1 LQRPYRILSGGPE
14 GRGPAAV
21 RIGALART
29 ILQRPL
35 IYAHRGGAALRPE
48 NTLAA
53 FDNGLALGADGLEL
67 DVHLSRDGVVV
78 VHHDPMLER
87 TTNASGAIRLKT
99 AAELAAIDAGY
110 RFVPPVDLPAEA
122 GSHES
127 ASVAKA
133 DDPGAEAGG
142 HGSAS
147 VALADDVEAEAG
159 SHESASVAKADD
171 PGAEAGSYEEGVAS
185 AFRRKDRDE
194 FPYRGK
200 GIGVPTLREVLARY
214 QVPLIIELK
223 TPEPALARATVDDLR
238 AANAVDRVA
247 LGSFYSQGL
256 HAARAYEPRL
266 ATGAAREETR
276 WALYKSWVHWPVRR
290 PAFREFQVPESSGRT
305 RIVTPRFVRHAH
317 RAGLAV
323 KVWTVDTRE
332 DVARLLSWGVDGI
345 ISDRPDV
352 AVAAL
357 RAIDR

>member
-1 LQRPYRILSGGPE
+1 M
-14 GRGPAAV
+14 
-21 RIGALART
+21 
-29 ILQRPL
+29 
-35 IYAHRGGAALRPE
+35 RPE
-48 NTLAA
+48 NTLPA

-87 TTNASGAIRLKT
+87 TTNGSGAIRLKT
-99 AAELAAIDAGY
+99 AEELAATDAGY
-110 RFVPPVDLPAEA
+110 RFVPAADLPAKA
-122 GSHES
+122 GSHE
-127 ASVAKA
+127 
-133 DDPGAEAGG
+133 
-142 HGSAS
+142 
-147 VALADDVEAEAG
+147 
-159 SHESASVAKADD
+159 
-171 PGAEAGSYEEGVAS
+171 EEGVAS
-185 AFRRKDRDE
+185 GFSRKIDIE

-214 QVPLIIELK
+214 PVPLIIELK
-223 TPEPALARATVDDLR
+223 TPEPALARATVDELR
-238 AANAVDRVA
+238 QANAVDRVA

-305 RIVTPRFVRHAH
+305 RIVTPRFVQHAH

-323 KVWTVDTRE
+323 KVWTVDAHE

-345 ISDRPDV
+345 ISDRPDI

-357 RAIDR
+357 RGAT

>member
-1 LQRPYRILSGGPE
+1 MGVDGKISSLT
-14 GRGPAAV
+14 
-21 RIGALART
+21 RT
-29 ILQRPL
+29 ILPRPL
-35 IYAHRGGAALRPE
+35 VYAHRGGAALRPE

-87 TTNASGAIRLKT
+87 TTNGSGAIRLKT
-99 AAELAAIDAGY
+99 AEELAAIDAGY
-110 RFVPPVDLPAEA
+110 RFVPSADLPAEA
-122 GSHES
+122 GSHQKERGES
-127 ASVAKA
+127 RKA
-133 DDPGAEAGG
+133 
-142 HGSAS
+142 
-147 VALADDVEAEAG
+147 
-159 SHESASVAKADD
+159 
-171 PGAEAGSYEEGVAS
+171 
-185 AFRRKDRDE
+185 E

-214 QVPLIIELK
+214 PVPLIIELK
-223 TPEPALARATVDDLR
+223 TPEPALARATVDELR

-323 KVWTVDTRE
+323 KVWTVDAHE
-332 DVARLLSWGVDGI
+332 DVARLLSWGVDAI

-357 RAIDR
+357 RSATDR

>member
-1 LQRPYRILSGGPE
+1 LPGHLYS
-14 GRGPAAV
+14 
-21 RIGALART
+21 
-29 ILQRPL
+29 RPL
-35 IYAHRGGAALRPE
+35 VYAHRGGAALRPE

-53 FDNGLALGADGLEL
+53 FDNGLALGADGIEL

-87 TTNASGAIRLKT
+87 TTNGSGAIRLKT

-110 RFVPPVDLPAEA
+110 RFVPSADLPAEA
-122 GSHES
+122 GLDLP
-127 ASVAKA
+127 AKA
-133 DDPGAEAGG
+133 GLDLPAK
-142 HGSAS
+142 
-147 VALADDVEAEAG
+147 AG
-159 SHESASVAKADD
+159 SHESAGRES
-171 PGAEAGSYEEGVAS
+171 
-185 AFRRKDRDE
+185 RKPE

-200 GIGVPTLREVLARY
+200 GIGVPALREVLARY
-214 QVPLIIELK
+214 PVPLIIELK
-223 TPEPALARATVDDLR
+223 TPEPALARATVDELR

-290 PAFREFQVPESSGRT
+290 PAFREFQVPERSGRT

-323 KVWTVDTRE
+323 KVWTVDAHE
-332 DVARLLSWGVDGI
+332 DVARLLSWGVDAI

-357 RAIDR
+357 RSAMKRR